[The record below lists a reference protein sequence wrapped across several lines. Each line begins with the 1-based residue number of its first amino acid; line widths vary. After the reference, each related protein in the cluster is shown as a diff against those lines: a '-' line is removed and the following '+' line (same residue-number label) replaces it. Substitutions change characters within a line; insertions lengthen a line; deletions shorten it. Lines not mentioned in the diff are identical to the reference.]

1 MGFSILIII
10 LASLV
15 LVKSSHWVI
24 KSLTYIAQYL
34 HIPEFVVA
42 FILAGFAT
50 SLPEI
55 FVGINSAFNHIPILS
70 LGNVLGSNIANLT
83 LVLGLTIIFTRGL
96 KSESRII
103 QRNLIYTL
111 IVVVYPLLLCLDG
124 ELSRIDGLALIVVF
138 ALYNI
143 ILFYQSKD
151 FSKKFDRAKRKDL
164 IKEIIFFFFSI
175 SLLLFS
181 AHVIVYFS
189 KLLALK
195 LNISLFVI
203 GLFLIAIGTSLPEL
217 AFGIRAVK
225 EKQKDMILGN
235 ILGSLA
241 NNSSIV
247 LGITAL
253 ISPIIIQNPTSLAL
267 SAGFLIFVYI
277 FFIIFTRSEKKISW
291 QEGFILLFFY
301 LAFVIA
307 QFLLK

>member
-1 MGFSILIII
+1 MGLYIFIII
-10 LASLV
+10 LASFV

-50 SLPEI
+50 SLPEL
-55 FVGINSAFNHIPILS
+55 FVGINSAFNQIPILS

-96 KSESRII
+96 KSENRII
-103 QRNLIYTL
+103 QRNIVYTL
-111 IVVVYPLLLCLDG
+111 IVLIYPLLLCLDG
-124 ELSRIDGLALIVVF
+124 ELSRTDGLALIVVF
-138 ALYNI
+138 VLYNI

-164 IKEIIFFFFSI
+164 IKKIFFFFFSI

-181 AHVIVYFS
+181 AHLVVHFS
-189 KLLALK
+189 QLIALELK
-195 LNISLFVI
+195 ISLFII

-247 LGITAL
+247 LGVTAL
-253 ISPIIIQNPTSLAL
+253 ISPIIIKNTISLAL
-267 SAGFLIFVYI
+267 SAGFLILVYF
-277 FFIIFTRSEKKISW
+277 FFIIFARSNKNISW
-291 QEGFILLFFY
+291 REGFILLFFY
-301 LAFVIA
+301 LAFIVA